1 MKVLTF
7 VATGALSLAAAGV
20 SAQTVNDA
28 QIVSMVV
35 TANQVDID
43 AGRLAGSTTK
53 NAQVKAYAQRM
64 VTGHT
69 DANKSVTELVTR
81 LKVTPEDNPTSQS
94 LKSAGA
100 THVANLKT
108 LKGVAFDKAYID
120 QEVTYQT
127 QVLESVDKTL
137 IPGASNEEL
146 KALLIKMRP
155 TFVAHLEDAKKVQ
168 GTVNK
173 ATS

>member
-1 MKVLTF
+1 M
-7 VATGALSLAAAGV
+7 
-20 SAQTVNDA
+20 
-28 QIVSMVV
+28 
-35 TANQVDID
+35 
-43 AGRLAGSTTK
+43 
-53 NAQVKAYAQRM
+53 
-64 VTGHT
+64 
-69 DANKSVTELVTR
+69 TR

-100 THVANLKT
+100 TNVTNLKT

-120 QEVTYQT
+120 QEVTYHT
-127 QVLESVDKTL
+127 QVLESIDKTQ

-155 TFVAHLEDAKKVQ
+155 TFVAHLEEAKKVQ